1 MPTKPTKK
9 ELQQQIDN
17 LKNRVKILEE
27 EIIIDNY
34 DKYTSI
40 IDGPDDT
47 NTFDIHNIPEEIK
60 NQFDIKELIFIEI
73 LKDLRFN
80 NLIEDFD
87 FKNKEELWKEIEY
100 YINYADGVSKIQDAN
115 YVLNIANKDFIFFK
129 DLDELKQYIVE
140 FCLNEQNKISID
152 TLNDPK
158 NIIKYSIKIE
168 VSLKEEGRSCLK

>member
-73 LKDLRFN
+73 LKNLRFN
-80 NLIEDFD
+80 NLIED
-87 FKNKEELWKEIEY
+87 
-100 YINYADGVSKIQDAN
+100 
-115 YVLNIANKDFIFFK
+115 
-129 DLDELKQYIVE
+129 
-140 FCLNEQNKISID
+140 
-152 TLNDPK
+152 
-158 NIIKYSIKIE
+158 
-168 VSLKEEGRSCLK
+168 